1 MTNTVQGSANVSYA
15 THTDANKSA
24 DLQKFDQEI
33 QAIKQGVEKFEKN
46 INSLLKAIENLKK
59 MMAQYSLM
67 AAPRPDGHQRHAHH
81 AQPYRGTKKE
91 QSIDGAHAVDKTEHP
106 DDHNLNDN
114 QIEFNATV
122 NRLIN
127 EAPAVFDGSATEQQ
141 KAQYFRDSSIAGEIY
156 TKLSQEPEV
165 LLAQETKVSMDKLAK
180 LNSIDIA
187 LDAIANDQGA
197 LHPDPASK
205 NTKGGKEKYELGVAK
220 VNVEYKFLQDSLKDI
235 GDPKLTKTVNQIL
248 DGYYIPIRDDKNNS

>member
-1 MTNTVQGSANVSYA
+1 MTNTVQGSANVSHA

-33 QAIKQGVEKFEKN
+33 QTIKQRFEKFEKN
-46 INSLLKAIENLKK
+46 VNSLLKAIENLKK

-67 AAPRPDGHQRHAHH
+67 AAPRPDGHPRHAHH
-81 AQPYRGTKKE
+81 ARPYKRIKKE

-106 DDHNLNDN
+106 DDHNLNND

-122 NRLIN
+122 NRLIK
-127 EAPAVFDGSATEQQ
+127 EFPAVFDGSATEQQ
-141 KAQYFRDSSIAGEIY
+141 IAQYFRDSSIAGEIY

-180 LNSIDIA
+180 LNSIGTY
-187 LDAIANDQGA
+187 LDYIANSQGA

-205 NTKGGKEKYELGVAK
+205 NTEEDQDNYKRAVEITNA
-220 VNVEYKFLQDSLKDI
+220 EYKAIQDSLKDI

-248 DGYYIPIRDDKNNS
+248 DGYYIPIRDDKNNP